1 MRRGQY
7 QHLSG
12 DGSVQPGQFDT
23 KRDKQLLKFII
34 ITTVQLKGQFLLIL
48 KELLLGTTAI
58 FHALRQWFSKWRA
71 RNNCRG
77 PKKYLSEADI
87 SISVL

>member
-34 ITTVQLKGQFLLIL
+34 ITSPVKG
-48 KELLLGTTAI
+48 
-58 FHALRQWFSKWRA
+58 
-71 RNNCRG
+71 
-77 PKKYLSEADI
+77 
-87 SISVL
+87 SVLANSQGTITRNYCYISCSKAVVLEVEGT